1 LTISD
6 RDLADVAYAG
16 LLDIHKGKLEGH
28 EFLSVSQVFHKAL
41 ANESRV
47 KESGNWQN
55 LNEKVNVQFIYLTT
69 NLIIWTIVVR
79 MSMLLSLHAH
89 LKTRHTLVLLSSQ
102 FIENRQDEI
111 KFTFDVG
118 KCDKIFDELLSI
130 WKIKLSHAIPL
141 INDLKKCA
149 YCKWDNSY
157 SHATNDCNVFRQQ
170 IQSVINGGQLCL
182 KQMQVDNN
190 PFSINAM
197 DLQGAKVR
205 SVAPTGQTGTTA
217 MRRPKMLKPKNPEAD
232 KWKVVKAKV
241 RGKKKS
247 FKPNFDYLLS
257 KYVNQ
262 KAVTKNRSLKGIA
275 APSSK

>member
-1 LTISD
+1 MVSEYIRRFKYTRNRCYGLTISD

-16 LLDIHKGKLEGH
+16 LLDIHKGKLEGQ

-130 WKIKLSHAIPL
+130 
-141 INDLKKCA
+141 
-149 YCKWDNSY
+149 
-157 SHATNDCNVFRQQ
+157 
-170 IQSVINGGQLCL
+170 
-182 KQMQVDNN
+182 
-190 PFSINAM
+190 
-197 DLQGAKVR
+197 
-205 SVAPTGQTGTTA
+205 
-217 MRRPKMLKPKNPEAD
+217 
-232 KWKVVKAKV
+232 
-241 RGKKKS
+241 
-247 FKPNFDYLLS
+247 
-257 KYVNQ
+257 
-262 KAVTKNRSLKGIA
+262 
-275 APSSK
+275 